1 MELYHLFL
9 FAHVVC
15 AVLWLGGSAAL
26 MFLAWRADRAG
37 DAAGLLS
44 TLRSVTVLAPRV
56 FVPGSALVLVTGLLM
71 VWTGS
76 LAWEA
81 WIVLALVGIALTI
94 GIGAGFLGPLSGKAA
109 EAEAAGRVAEAV
121 ALGQRVVRLA
131 KVDLVML
138 FGIVWLMVM
147 KPGWG
152 DLWMLAVPAVVII
165 LAAVLAVV
173 PGGRKVA
180 A

>member
-1 MELYHLFL
+1 MEFYHLFL

-26 MFLAWRADRAG
+26 MFLAWLAAREG
-37 DAAGLLS
+37 NAAGLLT
-44 TLRSVTVLAPRV
+44 TLRMVTVLAPRV
-56 FVPGSALVLVTGLLM
+56 FVPGSTLVLLTGLAM

-76 LAWEA
+76 LAWDA
-81 WIVLALVGIALTI
+81 WIVLALAGIGLTI

-109 EAEAAGRVAEAV
+109 EAEAAGRMAEAV

-152 DLWMLAVPAVVII
+152 DVWMLVVPAVAVG
-165 LAAVLAVV
+165 AAVAMAVV
-173 PGGRKVA
+173 PGGRQVA